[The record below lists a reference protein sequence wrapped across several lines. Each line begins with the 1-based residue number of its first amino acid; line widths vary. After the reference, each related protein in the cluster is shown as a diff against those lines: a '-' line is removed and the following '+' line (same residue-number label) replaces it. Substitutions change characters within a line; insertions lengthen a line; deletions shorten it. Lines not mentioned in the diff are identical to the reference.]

1 MPMEIKNYIN
11 DFLEYLELEKGCSQ
25 LTIRNYSFYLNR
37 FLEFTGIEKIKDINY
52 DLTRKFRLWLSRKK
66 NKAGDSISSKTQ
78 NYHLIAL
85 RVFLKYL
92 AKRDIKTLSPAKI
105 ELAKTEDR
113 HINFLEGKELKRLLQ
128 APLKA
133 DQKEIITLRDKSILE
148 LLFSTGLRVSE
159 ACNLKKEDINL
170 DKNEFAV
177 KGKGKRWRVVFLSSK
192 AKEWL
197 KKYLK
202 KRKDLD
208 PCLFVRHDGARKKNN
223 DIGISPRSVQ
233 RLVKKYAKI
242 AGLTKSVSPHT
253 LRHSYGTD
261 LLMGGAD
268 IRSVQELLGHKN
280 ITTTQ
285 IYTHITDKRL
295 KEVYDS
301 FHDKSRKNNKEK
313 DKE

>member
-1 MPMEIKNYIN
+1 MPSEVKNYIN
-11 DFLEYLELEKGCSQ
+11 DFLEYLEIEKGCSQ
-25 LTIRNYSFYLNR
+25 LTVRNYSFYLNR
-37 FLEFTGIEKIKDINY
+37 FVDFADIEKIKDINY
-52 DLTRKFRLWLSRKK
+52 NITRKFRIWLSRKK
-66 NKAGDSISSKTQ
+66 NKRGDTLSKKTQ

-92 AKRDIKTLSPAKI
+92 AKRDIKTLSPEKI
-105 ELAKTEDR
+105 ELAKTEER
-113 HINFLEGKELKRLLQ
+113 HISFLEGKELERLLQ

-159 ACNLKKEDINL
+159 ACRLKKEDINL

-177 KGKGKRWRVVFLSSK
+177 KGKGQRWRVVFLSAQ

-202 KRKDLD
+202 KRNDTD
-208 PCLFVRHDGARKKNN
+208 PCLFVRHDRARQN
-223 DIGISPRSVQ
+223 DDNIGISPRSVQ

-242 AGLTKSVSPHT
+242 AGLTKKVSPHT

-268 IRSVQELLGHKN
+268 IRSVQELLGHKD

-285 IYTHITDKRL
+285 IYTHVTDKRL
-295 KEVYDS
+295 KQVYDS
-301 FHDKSRKNNKEK
+301 FHGKSRKK
-313 DKE
+313 DKKNQK

>member
-1 MPMEIKNYIN
+1 MPTEIKNYIN
-11 DFLEYLELEKGCSQ
+11 DFLEYLEIEKGCSQ
-25 LTIRNYSFYLNR
+25 LTVRNYRFYLNR
-37 FLEFTGIEKIKDINY
+37 FVDFADIKKLKDIDY
-52 DLTRKFRLWLSRKK
+52 ETTRKFRIWLSRKK
-66 NKAGDSISSKTQ
+66 NKRGDTLSNKTQ

-92 AKRDIKTLSPAKI
+92 AKRDIKTLSPEKI

-113 HINFLEGKELKRLLQ
+113 HINFLEGDELERLLK
-128 APLKA
+128 APLKV
-133 DQKEIITLRDKSILE
+133 DQQEIITLRDKSILE

-177 KGKGKRWRVVFLSSK
+177 KGKGKRWRVVFLSAQ

-242 AGLTKSVSPHT
+242 AGLTKSVSPI
-253 LRHSYGTD
+253 L
-261 LLMGGAD
+261 
-268 IRSVQELLGHKN
+268 
-280 ITTTQ
+280 
-285 IYTHITDKRL
+285 
-295 KEVYDS
+295 
-301 FHDKSRKNNKEK
+301 
-313 DKE
+313 